1 MREGFWWGFVG
12 VVKKKKLNFKEVSIT
27 HFKRTKGEAGYK
39 ITNLPGIIIRN
50 TLGLLKI
57 KFSKN

>member
-1 MREGFWWGFVG
+1 MGFCWSCE
-12 VVKKKKLNFKEVSIT
+12 KKKLNFKEVSIR

-39 ITNLPGIIIRN
+39 ISSLPGIIIRN

>member
-1 MREGFWWGFVG
+1 MGFCWGV
-12 VVKKKKLNFKEVSIT
+12 KKKLNFKVSIK

-39 ITNLPGIIIRN
+39 ISSLPGIIIRN

-57 KFSKN
+57 KFSKINLSL